1 MSVRKISLFILL
13 FPLIINAK
21 ILSAQERPDFSITGK
36 VIDQENRKPVEFA
49 SVAIYKMKDTSLVT
63 GIITNVKGEFL
74 LKNLPSGKYTIKSS
88 FVGYQ
93 TNAINVEISGI
104 SLNLTEPICLSASA
118 QSLNEIQVTAN
129 RNEKQISV
137 EKTKINVA
145 QNISAVSGNLTEV
158 LKSQPALTIDGE
170 NNIYLRGNK
179 NILILIDGVRTTLST
194 LNSIPTSNVGNIEI
208 ITNPDVKYDAEGT
221 GGIINIVTKRKNIS
235 GMSGALSL
243 NYGVDDRLNGGAALN
258 YTKGI
263 WDIGVNYNGK
273 YEKSDIKSELRRELY
288 SDNVFVGQT
297 VKSIQTN
304 KTHTLA
310 FLINS
315 KPTKKDLFSLGLKY
329 MSPDIN
335 TYQVISGRQTNG
347 DSPEVSFNRKND
359 VTFSRKTLESTLS
372 YKKIFEKG
380 KNELSL
386 DASFSK
392 TKGSRPAEYLIEEEF
407 LQKSSGGGTPTNMTV
422 QADYLKSVFK
432 TAIVEVGLKGFSR
445 WNNFNYY
452 FYDFDKNTLEWN
464 LNPNF
469 SNNLE
474 HREYVYSSYLMY
486 SDTLFSNTFLKI
498 GARVEYNTS
507 EFTQKTNNEHIS
519 RNYLFPFPFL
529 LLKHNIG
536 KYQSLALSVNRRI
549 TRPTYPQLNPFIYVI
564 DQMTYETGNKQL
576 EPEVLD
582 KIEFNHSLIKEKFQL
597 RTNLFFSVTDKFIS
611 QVSMLS
617 LPDKLILTYVN
628 GDKQKRLGGD
638 IDLSYRINRFI
649 SVNPA
654 FSLFYTKSNGHYNE
668 IDLSTDNF
676 AWTGNVKTIVKP
688 EKQSEIQLLLSYSS
702 PVELPQF
709 RLDNIYYA
717 DIALKRAFYGNR
729 FLISLTMS
737 DIFNTRN
744 WDISSDNPVY
754 KLDNHSKS
762 QTRVFWVGL
771 TYNFNSFKAK
781 SAKNGD
787 AESDS
792 GVIRL

>member
-1 MSVRKISLFILL
+1 MSLHKISLFILI
-13 FPLIINAK
+13 FPLFLNTRPIA
-21 ILSAQERPDFSITGK
+21 AQEKSNFSITGR
-36 VIDQENRKPVEFA
+36 VLDQERKQPIEFA
-49 SVAIYKMKDTSLVT
+49 SIAIYKIPDTSLVT
-63 GIITNVKGEFL
+63 GIITNARGEFS

-93 TNAINVEISGI
+93 TNAFNVEITGS
-104 SLNLTEPICLSASA
+104 SLNLTDPICLSASA

-129 RNEKQISV
+129 RNEKQITV

-145 QNISAVSGNLTEV
+145 QNISTVSGNLTEV
-158 LKSQPALTIDGE
+158 LKSQPAVTIDGE

-179 NILILIDGVRTTLST
+179 NILILIDGVPTTLST
-194 LNSIPTSNVGNIEI
+194 LNSIPTSNVENIEI

-235 GMSGALSL
+235 GTSGALSL
-243 NYGVDDRLNGGAALN
+243 NYGVDDRFNGGVALN
-258 YTKGI
+258 YMKGI
-263 WDIGVNYNGK
+263 WDVGVNYNGK
-273 YEKSDIKSELRRELY
+273 YERADIKSELTRDLY
-288 SDNVFVGQT
+288 SDNVFVEQN

-315 KPTKKDLFSLGLKY
+315 KPTKNDLFSLGLKY

-335 TYQVISGRQTNG
+335 TNQVISGMQTND

-359 VTFSRKTLESTLS
+359 VTFSRKTLEGSLS
-372 YKKIFEKG
+372 YKKIFENG

-386 DASFSK
+386 NASFSK
-392 TKGSRPAEYLIEEEF
+392 TKGSRPAEYLIEDEL
-407 LQKSSGGGTPTNMTV
+407 LQKSSGGGTPTNMTL

-432 TAIVEVGLKGFSR
+432 TAIVEIGLKGFSR

-452 FYDFDKNTLEWN
+452 FYDFDKNTLKWN
-464 LNPNF
+464 LNTNF

-536 KYQSLALSVNRRI
+536 KFQSVALSVNRRI

-582 KIEFNHSLIKEKFQL
+582 KIEFNHSLIKEKYQL
-597 RTNLFFSVTDKFIS
+597 RTNLYFSVADKFIS

-617 LPDKLILTYVN
+617 VPDKLILTYVN
-628 GDKQKRLGGD
+628 GKKQKRLGGD
-638 IDLSYRINRFI
+638 IDLTYKINRYI

-654 FSLFYTKSNGHYNE
+654 FSLFYTKSNGYYNE
-668 IDLSTDNF
+668 IDLSTDNL

-709 RLDNIYYA
+709 RLNTIYYA
-717 DIALKRAFYGNR
+717 DIAVKRAFYGNR
-729 FLISLTMS
+729 FSISLTMS

-744 WDISSDNPVY
+744 WEISSDNLVY
-754 KLDNHSKS
+754 KLDNRSKN
-762 QTRVFWVGL
+762 QTRIFWVGL

-781 SAKNGD
+781 NAKNGD
-787 AESDS
+787 TESDS
-792 GVIRL
+792 GVIKL